1 MATCPH
7 CRANTIGLHAKAWSS
22 AGHPTRCEACGG
34 LSYIANPHGTSA
46 SRAIIFL
53 PLAGAVVL
61 FATGSWRWALAA
73 VAVLFGAIVAYEAA
87 AFYRTPM
94 VATSSEGAA
103 VSRHWGYLG
112 LAILAVVAIAI
123 AVAL

>member
-7 CRANTIGLHAKAWSS
+7 CHANTIGLFAKAWSS
-22 AGHPTRCEACGG
+22 SGGPTQCGACGG

-53 PLAGAVVL
+53 PLLGVVVL
-61 FATGSWRWALAA
+61 FATGSWRWGVAA

-103 VSRHWGYLG
+103 DSRRWEYAG
-112 LAILAVVAIAI
+112 LAILVLVAVAIA
-123 AVAL
+123 AVL